1 VDDQRPMLSMRRVD
15 GIEVVDALGAE
26 YAALD
31 RIIAPL
37 SEENLL
43 TPSACSGWT
52 NADLV
57 FHMLLDAQRA
67 LVTFNSP
74 AEGPASTD
82 FVSYWNGFQA
92 TNESARAHAR
102 FVRISAAAHPEPKM
116 IASRWQQTARA
127 ALRNARSTSEA
138 RFVTTQGH
146 ILSITDFIATLVVE
160 ATIHHLDLVAN
171 LDTPSRP
178 PAAAL
183 GITST
188 TLDGLLEAPR
198 PDGWDEI
205 TYLLKATG
213 REPLTQR
220 DRVALG
226 DAGSRVP
233 LFS

>member
-1 VDDQRPMLSMRRVD
+1 VDDQRPMLSMRKVD
-15 GIEVVDALGAE
+15 WNEVVDALQAE
-26 YAALD
+26 YVALD
-31 RIIAPL
+31 RVITRL

-74 AEGPASTD
+74 AEGPPSTD

-92 TNESARAHAR
+92 ANESARAHAR
-102 FVRISAAAHPEPKM
+102 FVRISAAAHPDQKI
-116 IASRWQQTARA
+116 IASRWHQTARA

-138 RFVTTQGH
+138 GFVTTQGH
-146 ILSITDFIATLVVE
+146 ILSIADFIATLVVE

-171 LDTPSRP
+171 LDTPSCP
-178 PAAAL
+178 PAAAV
-183 GITST
+183 GITT
-188 TLDGLLEAPR
+188 ATLDGLLQARR

-213 REPLTQR
+213 REPLTEQ

-226 DAGSRVP
+226 DAGNRVP